1 MKGLLLSVSWVSSYS
16 ASQELQSN
24 ALQRL
29 SLRETLAS
37 RFCSEPGQFVRDVL
51 LRCVVK
57 DSNSGCLLV
66 VYFSKVCLGASPRGP
81 PLHCER
87 VM

>member
-1 MKGLLLSVSWVSSYS
+1 MKGLLLSVSWAPSYS
-16 ASQELQSN
+16 ASQGLQSN

-37 RFCSEPGQFVRDVL
+37 RFCSEPGQFVGDVL

-57 DSNSGCLLV
+57 DSEQRLPLG
-66 VYFSKVCLGASPRGP
+66 YFSKVFMGASPRTTVA
-81 PLHCER
+81 L
-87 VM
+87 

>member
-1 MKGLLLSVSWVSSYS
+1 MKGLLVSVSWVSSYS
-16 ASQELQSN
+16 ASQGLQSN

-37 RFCSEPGQFVRDVL
+37 SFCSEPGQFIRDVL

-57 DSNSGCLLV
+57 RFGTAA
-66 VYFSKVCLGASPRGP
+66 AS
-81 PLHCER
+81 
-87 VM
+87 

>member
-1 MKGLLLSVSWVSSYS
+1 MKGLLLLVSWVSSYS
-16 ASQELQSN
+16 ASQGLQSN

-37 RFCSEPGQFVRDVL
+37 RFCSELGQFVRDVL

-57 DSNSGCLLV
+57 DSEQRLPLGCLFFESMSGC
-66 VYFSKVCLGASPRGP
+66 
-81 PLHCER
+81 
-87 VM
+87 